1 MRIWNV
7 NDKVKIKLE
16 QEIESNKKMIKLV
29 KNTETI
35 KMYKNNIIRL
45 QNAINFKVLVGGIN
59 EEGLYLINY

>member
-1 MRIWNV
+1 MRVWNV